1 MTNNSPAPIL
11 ITGCARSGISL
22 VAGAVHLCGA
32 YGGSS
37 IDSAPRMYENV
48 HIRENIVTPYLTT
61 IGADKKG
68 QYPLPDTLS
77 LFIPSSWA
85 TKVKEV
91 IAKDEYLGG
100 PWFYKSP
107 TSCLIWPVWHYAF
120 PKAKWII
127 VRRRTGDIISSCM
140 KTSFMDAFRRP
151 EIRNVLGVELGI
163 ATEQEGLLWWVHQH
177 EERFVEM
184 ITEGLNCKV
193 IWPHRMVD
201 GDYQEMMETIDW
213 LGLKWNSQVL
223 SFIDP
228 KFWRAR
234 RR

>member
-1 MTNNSPAPIL
+1 
-11 ITGCARSGISL
+11 
-22 VAGAVHLCGA
+22 
-32 YGGSS
+32 
-37 IDSAPRMYENV
+37 
-48 HIRENIVTPYLTT
+48 
-61 IGADKKG
+61 
-68 QYPLPDTLS
+68 
-77 LFIPSSWA
+77 
-85 TKVKEV
+85 
-91 IAKDEYLGG
+91 
-100 PWFYKSP
+100 
-107 TSCLIWPVWHYAF
+107 
-120 PKAKWII
+120 
-127 VRRRTGDIISSCM
+127 M